1 MELKHLRYFVAVA
14 TDESISR
21 AAEKIRIA
29 APALSRRI
37 RDLELELGFDL
48 FDRRK
53 KRIYLTEAGTLFL
66 AETQRLL
73 AGLESAVA
81 AARKIALG
89 HSGQLSL
96 GLHALAMRHAI
107 VSTAFSTF
115 LLQYKEAELKL
126 ETMLPAGLA
135 DALASGQLDAALM
148 HRSNWEE
155 SDGFEYLQVAMDRFA
170 VALPADHAL
179 AGRSSILLRDLA
191 DEDFL
196 WMPPRAS
203 QSMSDRLLA
212 ACAAGGLHP
221 RILRHVTYEANRLEA
236 IARDGGA
243 TFVFANVWNPF
254 GDKVVILPVRDL
266 DADFQLDLV
275 WRKGEMPPLLEVLL
289 ATFTAMLSQGAP
301 A

>member
-14 TDESISR
+14 TDENISR

-66 AETQRLL
+66 AEAQRLL

-81 AARKIALG
+81 TARKIALG

-96 GLHALAMRHAI
+96 GLHAAAMRHAI

-126 ETMLPAGLA
+126 ETMLPLGLA

-148 HRSNWEE
+148 HRSNWQQR
-155 SDGFEYLQVAMDRFA
+155 DGFEWLQVAIDRFA
-170 VALPADHAL
+170 VALPTNHPL
-179 AGRSSILLRDLA
+179 AEQPSVMLRDLA
-191 DEDFL
+191 DENFL
-196 WMPPRAS
+196 WMPPSAS
-203 QSMSDRLLA
+203 PVMSERLLA
-212 ACAAGGLHP
+212 ACAAGGLEP
-221 RILRHVTYEANRLEA
+221 RIVRHVTYEANRLQA
-236 IARDGGA
+236 IAEEGGA
-243 TFVFANVWNPF
+243 SFVFANVWNPF
-254 GDKVVILPVRDL
+254 GDKLVILPVRDL
-266 DADFQLDLV
+266 DADFPLDLV

-289 ATFTAMLSQGAP
+289 ATFKAMLTQGA
-301 A
+301 AD